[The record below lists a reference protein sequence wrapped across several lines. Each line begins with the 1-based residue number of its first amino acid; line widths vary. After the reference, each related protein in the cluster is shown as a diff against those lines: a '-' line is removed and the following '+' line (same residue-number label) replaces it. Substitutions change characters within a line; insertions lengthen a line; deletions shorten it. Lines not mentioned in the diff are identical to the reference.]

1 MEKRTYPLRHATPGT
16 ETVVTAFC
24 FGPQQAQRK
33 IYIQASLHA
42 DELPGSLVAHHLF
55 ERLERLEDEGR
66 LQSRIVLVPMCNPLG
81 LRQNLFYGHI
91 GRFDFA
97 TGQNYNRLRS
107 IRLHDWALERLQQQ
121 GFVPSGDAAANVT
134 QIRAA
139 MQQGIEAFEPQTSVE
154 ALHAVLVG
162 LAFDSDLVL
171 DLHCDNHAVLHLYT
185 LPQLWQAFEP
195 MARHLGSE
203 CQILAED
210 SQSDSFDESLST
222 PWLKLQRAWPD
233 AAIPLACHSATVE
246 LRGERDLSHAWAQQ
260 DADALLQ
267 YLHQL
272 GDVQLP
278 SDAVREAPELARPP
292 HPLQGMQYVNAPMP
306 GIVVYHVQAGDW
318 VQRGQPLADVV
329 DPVSQEQITVHSPI
343 DGVVFATSG
352 QRFVHPENKLM
363 SISGAEDI
371 GNASLSP

>member
-1 MEKRTYPLRHATPGT
+1 MEKRTYPLRHAIPGT
-16 ETVVTAFC
+16 ETVVTAFH
-24 FGPQQAQRK
+24 FGPAQSSRK

-42 DELPGSLVAHHLF
+42 DELPGSLAAHHLF
-55 ERLERLEDEGR
+55 ERLERLEAQGR
-66 LQSRIVLVPMCNPLG
+66 VQAQIVLVPMCNPLG

-107 IRLHDWALERLQQQ
+107 IRLFDWALERLLEQ
-121 GFVPSGDAAANVT
+121 GFEPGDDAALNVRT
-134 QIRAA
+134 IRSAL
-139 MQQGIEAFEPQTSVE
+139 QQAIAAFEPQTSVE

-162 LAFDSDLVL
+162 LAVDADLVL
-171 DLHCDNHAVLHLYT
+171 DLHCDNYAVLHLYT

-210 SQSDSFDESLST
+210 SQSASFDESLST
-222 PWLKLQRAWPD
+222 PWLRLQRHWPE

-278 SDAVREAPELARPP
+278 DHAVRKAPELARAP

-318 VQRGQPLADVV
+318 VQCGQPLADVV
-329 DPVSQEQITVHSPI
+329 DPVSQEQRTVLSPI
-343 DGVVFATSG
+343 EGVVFATSG

-363 SISGAEDI
+363 SISGAKDI